1 MASLFENISK
11 EALVEGITPRTQA
24 SMAWFEDKLQAMS
37 VNRTQLINQTPEF
50 KRRSKID
57 VNIPLIGTMHMF
69 RYEPLNRDSMK
80 YYDRY
85 PLVILVGEITDGFTA
100 LNLHY
105 MPPMLRIKFL
115 DFMYQRTIGSGKQER
130 FAAYWDRINRGL
142 TKKFL
147 APMVKSYR
155 NDRIRGRIA
164 QVFPDEWEI
173 AAFLP
178 FERFFKKTK
187 DIVWRDSTKRV
198 YRR

>member
-24 SMAWFEDKLQAMS
+24 SMQWFEEKLTSMTF
-37 VNRTQLINQTPEF
+37 NRNQIISQTPEF

-57 VNIPLIGTMHMF
+57 ANIPMIGTMHMF
-69 RYEPLNRDSMK
+69 RYDPLSKQTIK

-85 PLVILVGEITDGFTA
+85 PLVILVGETIDGFTA

-105 MPPMLRIKFL
+105 MPPMLRIRFL
-115 DFMYQRTIGSGKQER
+115 DFLYQRTLGSGKAER
-130 FAAYWDRINRGL
+130 FNTFWERINRGS

-147 APMVKSYR
+147 APMIKSYR

-164 QVFPDEWEI
+164 QVFPNEWEI

-178 FERFFKKTK
+178 FERFFKKSK